1 MVSIMALS
9 GMKYYKKSVRTKQEV
24 RSEVLQKIGN
34 SGNIIVERQ
43 KIEAFKELNEVL
55 KAW

>member
-1 MVSIMALS
+1 
-9 GMKYYKKSVRTKQEV
+9 MKYYKKSVRTKQEV

-34 SGNIIVERQ
+34 SGNVIVERQ
-43 KIEAFKELNEVL
+43 KIEAFKEFNEIL